1 MFILF
6 SCLEREQLVVF
17 WCVLCGV
24 PPGVQQRDVPVLLH
38 NKTGWADHSQ
48 KMLSWSAGTESLSP
62 SLSQPSSV
70 SCKTGN
76 CLIWF
81 CSLAAIRWQLFESRR
96 LSALWKQF
104 RFSEWLTHICSPFFS
119 SHSWSDSCSTW
130 TPFWTLTGLDYCL
143 VDPLF
148 LPGRDILKTFSLCG
162 RHFFWV
168 HTNLVLLMR
177 RTSWDLVLMGNLK
190 ESRSNQRVVCC
201 SLSTSIPLIQNTVVV
216 VDLQWG
222 KKSI

>member
-1 MFILF
+1 MF
-6 SCLEREQLVVF
+6 REGAAGCF

-62 SLSQPSSV
+62 SSSQPSSV
-70 SCKTGN
+70 SCNTGN

-81 CSLAAIRWQLFESRR
+81 CSLAVIRWQDFESRR

-130 TPFWTLTGLDYCL
+130 TQFWTLTGLDYCL
-143 VDPLF
+143 IDPLF
-148 LPGRDILKTFSLCG
+148 LPGQDILKTFSILWSAFFLGSYKLSPAHEKNFIGFGFNEKLKGVKKQPKCG
-162 RHFFWV
+162 
-168 HTNLVLLMR
+168 LL
-177 RTSWDLVLMGNLK
+177 
-190 ESRSNQRVVCC
+190 
-201 SLSTSIPLIQNTVVV
+201 
-216 VDLQWG
+216 
-222 KKSI
+222 